1 MSEINIW
8 LDDIRPAPDGFI
20 WVKDVNEVVC
30 LFLHHQNLDKMKCD
44 INIISLDNDLGENK
58 EEGYKVLDEIE
69 EIYKNNI
76 GIFLPNEIR
85 VHSANPVARKR
96 MQTVIDNLYRK
107 SYARW
112 Y

>member
-20 WVKDVNEVVC
+20 WVKNVAELIIFYNKCV
-30 LFLHHQNLDKMKCD
+30 LDTKEK
-44 INIISLDNDLGENK
+44 INIISLDNDLGEN
-58 EEGYKVLDEIE
+58 EPEGYKFLDYIE
-69 EIYKNNI
+69 PRVILTNDP
-76 GIFLPNEIR
+76 LPNEIR

-107 SYARW
+107 SYAR
-112 Y
+112 

>member
-1 MSEINIW
+1 MNEINIW
-8 LDDIRPAPDGFI
+8 LDDTRPAPDGFI
-20 WVKDVNEVVC
+20 WVKNVNEVIC
-30 LFLHHQNLDKMKCD
+30 LFLHYQNLDKMKCD
-44 INIISLDNDLGENK
+44 INIISLDNDLGENE

-96 MQTVIDNLYRK
+96 MQTVINNLYRK
-107 SYARW
+107 SYAR
-112 Y
+112 